1 MLQWFYVLFN
11 TVNSVFYRDS
21 QLGDTKDMLKAE
33 RFFSCKEA
41 EKQLKCL
48 KEDAWTVRKVTVSLE
63 EN

>member
-1 MLQWFYVLFN
+1 MQQWFYVLFN

-33 RFFSCKEA
+33 QFFSCKEA
-41 EKQLKCL
+41 EKQLKYL
-48 KEDAWTVRKVTVSLE
+48 NKEGWTVRKVTVSLE